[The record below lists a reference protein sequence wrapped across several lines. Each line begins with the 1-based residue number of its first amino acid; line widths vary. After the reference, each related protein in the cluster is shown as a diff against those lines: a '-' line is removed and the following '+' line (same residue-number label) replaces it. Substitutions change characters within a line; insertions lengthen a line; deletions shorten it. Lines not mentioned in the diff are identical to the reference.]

1 MKHNQIKEINELQAK
16 TRSCLRKL
24 LTCNGDSDPSQSKE
38 RMIQQ
43 FKKLL
48 IDVKLEEEFIV
59 KLNSHLVPIDN
70 LLQNSTERLSE
81 SNHSVFLISI
91 LVLISIKQL
100 NIQGL
105 TELEKEIT
113 IKLKEISSLN
123 FDLVFLFISVHLKND
138 TSLFL

>member
-1 MKHNQIKEINELQAK
+1 METNPIDEINKLLGK
-16 TRSCLRKL
+16 IRSCLREL

-38 RMIQQ
+38 QLIQH

-48 IDVKLEEEFIV
+48 IKVKLEEKFIV
-59 KLNSHLVPIDN
+59 NLNSHLVPIDH
-70 LLQNSTERLSE
+70 LLQNSTEILSE

-100 NIQGL
+100 DIQGL